1 MNRGVLVPIISMKLS
16 RSSDIHRYFLS
27 VEFFQRYRLGLFSTK
42 LFRGSDLVYFQKF
55 GLNSA
60 LSRGL

>member
-27 VEFFQRYRLGLFSTK
+27 VEWLAAK
-42 LFRGSDLVYFQKF
+42 LMLILTLDSHLLTAPV
-55 GLNSA
+55 L
-60 LSRGL
+60 LLLMP